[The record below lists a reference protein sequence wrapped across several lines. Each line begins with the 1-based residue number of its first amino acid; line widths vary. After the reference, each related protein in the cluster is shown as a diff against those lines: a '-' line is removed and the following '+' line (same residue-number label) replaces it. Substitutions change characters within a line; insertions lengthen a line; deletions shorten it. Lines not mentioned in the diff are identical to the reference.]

1 MKKIRVRW
9 IIQAVCLVLVWLLK
23 LFPHGGE
30 WYATTIY
37 PVCSGGLACFS
48 SFFPFSLNDLFIYG
62 SLAGILLYLLYAL
75 LWKHRVK
82 QALVHV
88 VEYLVW
94 VYIWFYA
101 VWGLNYYR
109 NDFYQ
114 RTQLQRQVYSEE
126 LFERF
131 LQVYTDSLNAAYCL
145 VDTVE
150 KEKVEA
156 AIKASYA
163 VLDKK
168 YGLTCPPEILRPKP
182 MLFPSLMSG
191 VGVMGYIGPFFIESH
206 LSKDLLPVQY
216 AATCAHEMAHVLGI
230 SSEAEANY
238 YSYLIC
244 TTSSER
250 EIRFSGYFSLL
261 PYVLSNVYRVLPEA
275 DFKAWRETL
284 RPEVVSLY
292 REKADHWQ
300 ALYNPLLGE
309 IQDKMYN
316 WYLKGNR
323 ISSGTANYSEVIGLI
338 IAAQSASF

>member
-23 LFPHGGE
+23 LFPNGGE

-37 PVCSGGLACFS
+37 PVCSSGLACFS

-101 VWGLNYYR
+101 AWGLNYCR

-150 KEKVEA
+150 KEKVDA
-156 AIKASYA
+156 TIKASYA
-163 VLDKK
+163 VLNKE
-168 YGLTCPPEILRPKP
+168 YGLTCPPENLRPKP

-261 PYVLSNVYRVLPEA
+261 PYVLSNAYRVLPEA

-284 RPEVVSLY
+284 RPEIVSLY

-300 ALYNPLLGE
+300 NLYNP
-309 IQDKMYN
+309 
-316 WYLKGNR
+316 
-323 ISSGTANYSEVIGLI
+323 
-338 IAAQSASF
+338 